1 MGAKVRDTMTT
12 TAYLSHPSFW
22 KHEMGD
28 GHPECPARLDAI
40 QDTLLVR
47 GLLDLMPPYTAP
59 AATTEQLMRAHSAH
73 YLAEIENMAPQTGY
87 VHVDPDTQMN
97 PHTLEAARHAAGA
110 AVHATDLTLGGEVA
124 RAFCAV
130 RPPGHH
136 AERDAAMGF
145 CIYNNVAVGVRH
157 ALRVHGLKR
166 VALVDFDVH
175 HGNGSED
182 ILAGDE
188 SVLMVST
195 FQQALYPFLGDI
207 PKGPNMV
214 NVPLPARSK
223 GDLMRKA
230 VMERWLPALDAFRP
244 ELIFIS
250 AGFDA
255 HRADDMA
262 NLGWV
267 ESDYAWLTA
276 RLLEVADRHA
286 RGRIVS
292 MLEGGYALDAL
303 AASVA
308 AHVGVLVGAINA

>member
-1 MGAKVRDTMTT
+1 
-12 TAYLSHPSFW
+12 
-22 KHEMGD
+22 
-28 GHPECPARLDAI
+28 
-40 QDTLLVR
+40 
-47 GLLDLMPPYTAP
+47 
-59 AATTEQLMRAHSAH
+59 
-73 YLAEIENMAPQTGY
+73 
-87 VHVDPDTQMN
+87 
-97 PHTLEAARHAAGA
+97 
-110 AVHATDLTLGGEVA
+110 
-124 RAFCAV
+124 
-130 RPPGHH
+130 
-136 AERDAAMGF
+136 
-145 CIYNNVAVGVRH
+145 
-157 ALRVHGLKR
+157 
-166 VALVDFDVH
+166 
-175 HGNGSED
+175 
-182 ILAGDE
+182 
-188 SVLMVST
+188 
-195 FQQALYPFLGDI
+195 
-207 PKGPNMV
+207 MV